1 MGDRF
6 TNLWSRLR
14 GGAKGPLGPTA
25 LTLGEGVVVDGRF
38 AVKGLLGIGGTSAV
52 YIAEQ
57 TSMGREVALKILRSE
72 LITREQATDRFVR
85 EVRAISRLSSP
96 HTVSVYDVGRTPEG
110 LLFIAME
117 LLRGR
122 SLFQVMSDEPGPM
135 SPWRAVQIVDQV
147 LESLA
152 EAHASGVLHRDLKP
166 ENIFVIEGTAAKEF
180 AKVLDFGI
188 AQLGDEAAVETQPRG
203 MVVGTPRYMS
213 PEQMSGKPLDARSDL
228 YSLAT
233 VLFEMLSGHPPFEAA
248 TPLALGYLFAG
259 LRKGTAISA
268 EEAEA
273 FRTALL
279 LEVGRM
285 DARRGWAMQLHL
297 AAIRNLNTAM
307 FQKLGPDTGY
317 DAAGDEQVARKLAAF
332 LDALA
337 RDGQLPKTILYSLN
351 PNDYEV
357 LCSIMGCFQ
366 EAVPGKL
373 QLGSA
378 WWHNDHLD
386 GMRRQMNCLA
396 SIGLLSR
403 FVGMLTDSRS
413 FLSFPRH
420 EYFRRLLCAMVG
432 GWMETGEAPADF
444 ESLGGMVQDICYRN
458 AKAYFAIPGVND

>member
-110 LLFIAME
+110 QLFIAME

-248 TPLALGYLFAG
+248 TPLALGLKK
-259 LRKGTAISA
+259 LREPAPSLRQLNPTVDVPEEIQMFLDRALATLPEDRFTTATEFRNLLALAIEGHEPDPATLLAIEPARRTRNTRYATRPKPA
-268 EEAEA
+268 EPEPPPPSPKRPADRRANGRELRMMNVR
-273 FRTALL
+273 FRVDGVDHKATSTD
-279 LEVGRM
+279 VGRGG
-285 DARRGWAMQLHL
+285 AFFASRSLPAVGTRIEIAV
-297 AAIRNLNTAM
+297 
-307 FQKLGPDTGY
+307 LGP
-317 DAAGDEQVARKLAAF
+317 AGDSAVARTLAEVVRVVEASGGPTEVRGF
-332 LDALA
+332 AVRWLPADQA
-337 RDGQLPKTILYSLN
+337 RK
-351 PNDYEV
+351 
-357 LCSIMGCFQ
+357 
-366 EAVPGKL
+366 AVSVDDLVPAPGK
-373 QLGSA
+373 
-378 WWHNDHLD
+378 
-386 GMRRQMNCLA
+386 
-396 SIGLLSR
+396 
-403 FVGMLTDSRS
+403 
-413 FLSFPRH
+413 P
-420 EYFRRLLCAMVG
+420 
-432 GWMETGEAPADF
+432 
-444 ESLGGMVQDICYRN
+444 
-458 AKAYFAIPGVND
+458 